1 MEKAAVVSVVFGTAA
16 VALFITITCRLWR
29 LRPGLLGAQF
39 TFTERHFRSV
49 VDQWGPEGLARFRS
63 HFVLDYCF
71 LACYGLFGLALG
83 FALQSAVPWILPAAA
98 VFDAIENLLHQR
110 FATAAPNSLPKIAF
124 LAAGVSS
131 SMKWAL
137 IAAFLL
143 WGLISIFLFLG
154 SWVFF
159 PRAA

>member
-1 MEKAAVVSVVFGTAA
+1 MQTAEVVSVVFGTAA
-16 VALFITITCRLWR
+16 VALFFAMNRRVGSLS
-29 LRPGLLGAQF
+29 PGLLRAQF
-39 TFTERHFRSV
+39 TFTERQFRSV
-49 VDQWGPEGLARFRS
+49 IDQWGPEGLAQFRS
-63 HFVLDYCF
+63 HFVLDYWF
-71 LACYGLFGLALG
+71 LACYWLFGVALG
-83 FALQSAVPWILPAAA
+83 FAQQSAVPWLLPAAA

-137 IAAFLL
+137 SAAFLI
-143 WGLISIFLFLG
+143 WALISIFLFLG

-159 PRAA
+159 